1 MTNNNTMN
9 GDVRACPCRDTF
21 QSDIDTVVTLLD
33 KASKKKGTAN
43 YKVRKNIVGNKVC
56 MSLPILSDPA
66 ILREYK
72 CHGNKLDKEN
82 DKIVT
87 Y

>member
-1 MTNNNTMN
+1 MQ
-9 GDVRACPCRDTF
+9 GYISVRHRYSCYLTR
-21 QSDIDTVVTLLD
+21 QSFEKEGNRKLQ
-33 KASKKKGTAN
+33 SKKKHSWQQGL
-43 YKVRKNIVGNKVC
+43 YV
-56 MSLPILSDPA
+56 SPYPILSDPA